1 MSDGIEG
8 LAGVLVWTEPDRYLA
23 MRDFYV
29 DALGLTPRSDRERF
43 VNFEWGDQRLTVS
56 VHPEVAGRNDDP
68 LRLMIN
74 LGVADIHSVAARL
87 EARGVEFVRPPEQEP
102 WGGWIATFHD
112 PDGNTV
118 QLLQTPDRATGLSPG
133 PAGATSAWNRRWGG

>member
-1 MSDGIEG
+1 MADAIGG
-8 LAGVLVWTEPDRYLA
+8 LSGVLLWTDAERFLA

-29 DALGLTPRSDRERF
+29 DTLGLTPRSDRERF
-43 VNFEWGDQRLTVS
+43 VNFDWGDQRLTVS
-56 VHPEVAGRNDDP
+56 VHEDVSGPNEDP

-74 LGVADIHSVAARL
+74 LAVDNIHAVAARI
-87 EARGVEFVRPPEQEP
+87 EVNGVRFVRPPEQEP

-118 QLLQTPDRATGLSPG
+118 QLLQTPLPDTPRA
-133 PAGATSAWNRRWGG
+133 